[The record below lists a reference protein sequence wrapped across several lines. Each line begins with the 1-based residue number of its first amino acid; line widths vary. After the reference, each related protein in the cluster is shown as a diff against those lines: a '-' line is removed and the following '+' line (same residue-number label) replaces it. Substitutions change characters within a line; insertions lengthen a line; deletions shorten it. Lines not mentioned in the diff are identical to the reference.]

1 MQNKKRMLL
10 TALLVSGLM
19 LTGSTMTSAVAKVTP
34 LGADYVKP
42 TNTTITLD
50 AATANLKDK
59 APSKTIE
66 VKIKDPKI
74 QQISNV
80 IYEQVPKRGFPNV
93 AMPMDILQPQVKE
106 KLPAILFVT
115 GGGFVN
121 ANKDNDIQLRMHL
134 AEHGYVVAS
143 IEYRVAPQARFPQ
156 PLEDV
161 KAAVRFL
168 KAHADQFGIDPNHVG
183 VVGGSAGG
191 YLSAFMGTSSGT
203 TQFDK
208 GDNLNVTSDIQAAVD
223 LYGLSDLSQVGS
235 DYSKENQQGHASAG
249 ATEALWVN
257 GSPVFGGVDG
267 GVLAHPEN
275 VKAANPITYISKT
288 SAPTLFMHGTA
299 DTTVSPSQ
307 TDLVYQALH
316 KAGIPTERY
325 LVKGAAHGGVYWE
338 QESIFDIITNW
349 FDKYLKK

>member
-1 MQNKKRMLL
+1 MKKMPKHLFTMMLL
-10 TALLVSGLM
+10 SGLI
-19 LTGSTMTSAVAKVTP
+19 LTSSAIGNAATLTP
-34 LGADYVKP
+34 IGADYVKP
-42 TNTTITLD
+42 NNTTINID
-50 AATANLKDK
+50 AATASMKDK
-59 APSKTIE
+59 KPSRTIA
-66 VKIKDPKI
+66 VKINQPKI

-80 IYEQVPKRGFPNV
+80 IYEQVSKRGFQNV

-143 IEYRVAPQARFPQ
+143 IEYRVAPQARFPE

-161 KAAVRFL
+161 KAAIRFL
-168 KAHADQFGIDPNHVG
+168 KAHADKFGIDPAHVG

-191 YLSAFMGTSSGT
+191 YLSAFAGTSSGT

-235 DYSKENQQGHASAG
+235 DYSKENQKGHASAG

-275 VKAANPITYISKT
+275 VKAANPITYINKQ

-299 DTTVSPSQ
+299 DTVVSPSQ

-316 KAGIPTERY
+316 RAGIPTERY

>member
-1 MQNKKRMLL
+1 MKKMPKHLFTMMLL
-10 TALLVSGLM
+10 SGLI
-19 LTGSTMTSAVAKVTP
+19 LTSSAIGNAATLTP
-34 LGADYVKP
+34 IGADYVKP
-42 TNTTITLD
+42 NNTTINID
-50 AATANLKDK
+50 AATASMKDK
-59 APSKTIE
+59 KPSRTIA
-66 VKIKDPKI
+66 VKINQPKI

-80 IYEQVPKRGFPNV
+80 IYEQVSKRGFQNV

-249 ATEALWVN
+249 ATEAL
-257 GSPVFGGVDG
+257 
-267 GVLAHPEN
+267 
-275 VKAANPITYISKT
+275 
-288 SAPTLFMHGTA
+288 
-299 DTTVSPSQ
+299 
-307 TDLVYQALH
+307 
-316 KAGIPTERY
+316 
-325 LVKGAAHGGVYWE
+325 
-338 QESIFDIITNW
+338 
-349 FDKYLKK
+349 